1 MAVVMRNDEEIRDE
15 VRGRL
20 HADRRVDDSGID
32 VDVSQARVVL
42 TGTVSTYDARTAA
55 EEDAWRVAGVDTVDN
70 QLTVRYPPGEAVPTD
85 EEIASNALNTLRWQ
99 TDIDLSDVEIAVAGG
114 HVTLRGTV
122 DSYWKRVWAEKS
134 AAGVPGVTGLTN
146 ELAVVPTED
155 FDDRVVAE
163 EIEAALEKRL
173 HAGAGRV
180 QVKVVNGVVTLAG
193 HVAGRGA
200 LRIAHDVAAHV
211 PGVVSIVNELTIG

>member
-1 MAVVMRNDEEIRDE
+1 
-15 VRGRL
+15 
-20 HADRRVDDSGID
+20 
-32 VDVSQARVVL
+32 
-42 TGTVSTYDARTAA
+42 
-55 EEDAWRVAGVDTVDN
+55 
-70 QLTVRYPPGEAVPTD
+70 
-85 EEIASNALNTLRWQ
+85 
-99 TDIDLSDVEIAVAGG
+99 
-114 HVTLRGTV
+114 
-122 DSYWKRVWAEKS
+122 
-134 AAGVPGVTGLTN
+134 VPGVTGLTN

>member
-1 MAVVMRNDEEIRDE
+1 
-15 VRGRL
+15 
-20 HADRRVDDSGID
+20 

-122 DSYWKRVWAEKS
+122 DS
-134 AAGVPGVTGLTN
+134 
-146 ELAVVPTED
+146 
-155 FDDRVVAE
+155 
-163 EIEAALEKRL
+163 
-173 HAGAGRV
+173 
-180 QVKVVNGVVTLAG
+180 
-193 HVAGRGA
+193 
-200 LRIAHDVAAHV
+200 
-211 PGVVSIVNELTIG
+211 